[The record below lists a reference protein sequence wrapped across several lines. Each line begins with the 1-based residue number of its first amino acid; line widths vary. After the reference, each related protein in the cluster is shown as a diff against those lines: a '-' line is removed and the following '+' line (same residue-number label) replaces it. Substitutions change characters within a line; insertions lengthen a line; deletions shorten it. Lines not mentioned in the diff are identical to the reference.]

1 VLISFVVRIPRS
13 LLNRDAKV
21 MMDMGLYGRFL
32 PRDALLDVC
41 LRYCDRIQA
50 ICPAN
55 GTASVEGATVA
66 WTWEECR
73 SSPR

>member
-1 VLISFVVRIPRS
+1 
-13 LLNRDAKV
+13 